1 MWASRSPWATRS
13 HGRIVSPRTSAAGC
27 AQSRTRST
35 PVATARPPKRS
46 ALASSH
52 RPDTADPEA
61 RPAASPAS
69 RQKLPTARA
78 PPASTPSPTRAPPSI
93 AATSASTTTIT
104 PLSAATRT
112 RSSLTLIQIPLRVLR
127 GSKQAHESRRDPQ
140 SKTDEGE
147 PGPRAE
153 PPVSVVPA
161 DEPDHRR
168 EHHRHSDRGELSDG
182 LPGRFARRHVKTNTS
197 TSAKSRQGKAQC
209 LSEHSAHAR
218 TGDAIDHE
226 QRHRRD
232 HEEDDPQRR
241 RFARAASDV
250 EGKDADRDRFPAAQ
264 REKEHRRRLLERRH
278 E

>member
-1 MWASRSPWATRS
+1 M
-13 HGRIVSPRTSAAGC
+13 TSAAGC

-35 PVATARPPKRS
+35 PIAAARPPKRS
-46 ALASSH
+46 ALAISQ
-52 RPDTADPEA
+52 RPEAVPDA

-78 PPASTPSPTRAPPSI
+78 PPARTPSPTRAPPSS
-93 AATSASTTTIT
+93 AATRASPTTIT
-104 PLSAATRT
+104 ALSAATRT

-127 GSKQAHESRRDPQ
+127 GPKQAHEARRDPQ
-140 SKTDEGE
+140 SKTNKGE

-153 PPVSVVPA
+153 PPVSVVSA
-161 DEPDHRR
+161 GEPDHRR

-182 LPGRFARRHVKTNTS
+182 LPGRFARRHVKMNTS
-197 TSAKSRQGKAQC
+197 TSGKSRQGKAQC

-241 RFARAASDV
+241 RFARAAIHV